1 MNIKEQIQ
9 AEIDS
14 LKEEYLDEL
23 YILIKDFTQSK
34 HQPKKA
40 SFMSKLKKIK
50 IDAPLDFAVNL
61 DLYVGGKKVVEV

>member
-1 MNIKEQIQ
+1 MNTKEQIQ

-34 HQPKKA
+34 QQPKKG

-50 IDAPLDFAVNL
+50 IDAPLDFAGNL
-61 DLYVGGKKVVEV
+61 ELYVCENLV

>member
-1 MNIKEQIQ
+1 MNTKEQIQ

-14 LKEEYLDEL
+14 IKEEYLDEL

-34 HQPKKA
+34 QQPKKT

-50 IDAPLDFAVNL
+50 IDAPKDFAANL
-61 DLYVGGKKVVEV
+61 DLYVGKEKVVE